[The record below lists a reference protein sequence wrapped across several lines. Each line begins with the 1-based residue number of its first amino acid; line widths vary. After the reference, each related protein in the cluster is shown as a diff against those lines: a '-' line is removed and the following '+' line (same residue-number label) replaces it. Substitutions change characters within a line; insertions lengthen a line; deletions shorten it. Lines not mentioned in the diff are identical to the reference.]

1 MLEGVKVLSS
11 VSLYFCK
18 MSYNVTVETC
28 WRGSPDF
35 GFFFN
40 FEYDNKWLDF
50 IVTLHC
56 VHACAVGKIHYLG
69 PDGQLP

>member
-1 MLEGVKVLSS
+1 
-11 VSLYFCK
+11 
-18 MSYNVTVETC
+18 MSYNVTDETC

-35 GFFFN
+35 DFFLN
-40 FEYDNKWLDF
+40 FEYDKKWLDF